1 MASKIEKLQKKS
13 DNMLEELSYQA
24 DKTRDS
30 FVDLLGAAVEMK
42 SDELFAAA
50 IDLASVI
57 EHQAIVSGIAATLNL
72 LMDEED
78 DDGDEDG

>member
-13 DNMLEELSYQA
+13 DTMLEQLSCQA

-30 FVDLLGAAVEMK
+30 FVDLLGAAVEIK
-42 SDELFAAA
+42 PEELDEA

-72 LMDEED
+72 LMDDED
-78 DDGDEDG
+78 DDEDG